1 MQRTFSSIGAL
12 LVIFSASA
20 GASDADALIALDKQW
35 GESGVKGDTTVA
47 AKLLA
52 DQVLSVTPDGVRGKK
67 EELADNQAAPA
78 GGRYEPTDYKVTFV
92 NPDTAIMTHGTKGTD
107 AHYSMHVWSRKGG
120 NWQIV
125 ATSTTPVAAK
135 K

>member
-52 DQVLSVTPDGVRGKK
+52 DQVLSVTPDGV
-67 EELADNQAAPA
+67 EW
-78 GGRYEPTDYKVTFV
+78 GRRKSSPIIKRHRRVDVMSRRT
-92 NPDTAIMTHGTKGTD
+92 TK
-107 AHYSMHVWSRKGG
+107 S
-120 NWQIV
+120 
-125 ATSTTPVAAK
+125 PL
-135 K
+135 